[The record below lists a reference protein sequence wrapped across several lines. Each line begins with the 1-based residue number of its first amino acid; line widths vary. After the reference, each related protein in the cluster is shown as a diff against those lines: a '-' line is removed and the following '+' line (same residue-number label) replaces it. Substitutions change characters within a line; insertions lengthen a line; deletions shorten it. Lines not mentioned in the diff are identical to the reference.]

1 MAEQLSV
8 CIRDGHGIEP
18 EGGSK
23 RNADGHARVSG
34 IEHTVT
40 HIDCDC
46 PPGWR
51 QHAAR
56 RFTGAHCDQANAS
69 GRRGRDFTSA
79 HRRQWHTKSPAADAS
94 CAANR
99 PAEDADHATHAA
111 RASILSTDGGAD
123 TCSIQRNS
131 ASRAPVSDSNPG
143 GAAHVA
149 TCVGHT
155 RSHRESLGFYA
166 PAYQSADPV
175 RRGSGA
181 DAEQP

>member
-1 MAEQLSV
+1 MAGQLSV
-8 CIRDGHGIEP
+8 CIRDCHGTEP

-23 RNADGHARVSG
+23 RNADGHATVSG
-34 IEHTVT
+34 GGHTFA
-40 HIDCDC
+40 HINVDCH
-46 PPGWR
+46 PGWR

-56 RFTGAHCDQANAS
+56 RFTGSHCDQANAS
-69 GRRGRDFTSA
+69 GRRGRGF
-79 HRRQWHTKSPAADAS
+79 RRADRGQWHTRFPAADAS

-99 PAEDADHATHAA
+99 PAEDADHATYAA
-111 RASILSTDGGAD
+111 RISILSTDGGAD

-131 ASRAPVSDSNPG
+131 SGPPISDGDPG

-149 TCVGHT
+149 TWVGHT

-166 PAYQSADPV
+166 PTYQSADPV